1 MGKGRFVSVLN
12 TNQLYAIMAVNL
24 LCNGKFQREKLKCH
38 TLENISIGY
47 LKLAIHGFRDSDPV
61 RKCTVFTMISENFE

>member
-1 MGKGRFVSVLN
+1 
-12 TNQLYAIMAVNL
+12 MAVNL